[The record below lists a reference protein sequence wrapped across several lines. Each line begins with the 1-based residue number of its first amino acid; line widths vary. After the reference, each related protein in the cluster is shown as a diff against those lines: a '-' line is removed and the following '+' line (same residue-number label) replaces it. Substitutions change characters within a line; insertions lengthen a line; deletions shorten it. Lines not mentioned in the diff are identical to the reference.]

1 MRKFTKFTLTLALLF
16 GVLGGV
22 KASTNVDMSTATAST
37 NATWTSET
45 NTFAWTAQN
54 EYIVIPGLS
63 GDLTGCFLELTISD
77 GCHIDIVYTDD
88 SRTEGGWNGYGRF
101 GSGGSK
107 TQDLGFMAGAKINSV
122 KEVRICSQST
132 SGSITVTDVS
142 YYFAIT
148 PTFNALGVATINLDN
163 IDVTGDVSYNPTTHI
178 VTKTTGSGAFQINF
192 NSVDL
197 RNVTGISLSA
207 TTSGTE
213 SEIVLSDILGSVTV
227 HDNINNDL
235 VTWSYSKW
243 NYDFK
248 AYKAN
253 AGHVTYI
260 RFNVNNNGSMKIN
273 SITLTADKMNAVNA
287 HDVPIAALPHFVI
300 NNAGNVSQTSSIFTN
315 YGVLTDIFVGDGSGN
330 NDEYID
336 IEDYD
341 ELRVYTANE
350 NVRVFF
356 FNANS
361 ITAGTNNT
369 TCNIVF
375 VNTDLFSHNS
385 VEGYYYATIPD
396 IKDACNNQAK
406 VIGVK
411 ASGTA
416 TVSKVQLYKESP
428 QYDYILSGQYSSAVD
443 VSTITS
449 DATVTAIDCSGLSGN
464 GVAISSAN
472 PNCLFVANAGVLAN
486 NKNVIVGSTCANLEL
501 TDGEPFKAP
510 ADFTATNAKFTKP
523 VGEAGYATMVI
534 PFAVATLPEGVEA
547 YNLTGV
553 TGESIT
559 YSTAATIAADKPVLI
574 KATEGTYN
582 FEASGVAVAATAD
595 GVVTNGLLNGGYATM
610 TAAADANN
618 YVLQNNANGVNFYL
632 VTGTDATVKPFRAY
646 LMASGAGARALNL
659 DLGETT
665 GISAS
670 LMNSDE
676 RIVKSEVYN
685 LNGQRV
691 AAPQKGL
698 YIVNGKKVIV
708 K

>member
-1 MRKFTKFTLTLALLF
+1 MF
-16 GVLGGV
+16 VEWGGV
-22 KASTNVDMSTATAST
+22 KARTNVDMSTATAST

-45 NTFAWTAQN
+45 NTFAWTAEN

-63 GDLTGCFLELTISD
+63 GDLTGCFLELTISG
-77 GCHIDIVYTDD
+77 GCHIDIVYTDGT
-88 SRTEGGWNGYGRF
+88 STEGGWNGYGRF
-101 GSGGSK
+101 GSGGPK
-107 TQDLGFMAGAKINSV
+107 TQDLGFMADAKKINNV
-122 KEVRICSQST
+122 KEVRICSQSA

-341 ELRVYTANE
+341 ELRVYTAND

-356 FNANS
+356 FNANP
-361 ITAGTNNT
+361 ITADTNNT

-375 VNTDLFSHNS
+375 VYNTDLFSHNS

-396 IKDACNNQAK
+396 IKAACNNQAK

-449 DATVTAIDCSGLSGN
+449 DATATAIDCSGLSGN

-472 PNCLFVANAGVLAN
+472 PNCLFVANAGVLSNA
-486 NKNVIVGSTCANLEL
+486 KNVIVDGTCANLEL
-501 TDGEPFKAP
+501 TDGKPFKAP
-510 ADFTATNAKFTKP
+510 APFTATAAKFTKP
-523 VGEAGYATMVI
+523 VSDAGYATMVI
-534 PFAVATLPEGVEA
+534 PFAAALPTGVKA

-553 TGESIT
+553 AGESIT
-559 YSTAATIAADKPVLI
+559 YSSAETIAANSPVMI
-574 KATEGTYN
+574 KAAPNDYEFT
-582 FEASGVAVAATAD
+582 ASNVSIAATAD
-595 GVVTNGLLNGGYATM
+595 GVVTNGLLNGTYATT
-610 TAAADANN
+610 TAAADAAN

-632 VTGTDATVKPFRAY
+632 VKGTPATVKPFRAY
-646 LMASGAGARALNL
+646 LTAPTNARALSFDFN
-659 DLGETT
+659 TT
-665 GISAS
+665 GVNHVKV
-670 LMNSDE
+670 NSE
-676 RIVKSEVYN
+676 NAEVYS
-685 LNGQRV
+685 LSGQRV